1 MFLQNSKRNSNVQG
15 YERSVKTAMKSIK
28 PMDPL
33 NGVDGKE
40 LVGTTGTFPDNT
52 YFYLL
57 L

>member
-52 YFYLL
+52 
-57 L
+57 

>member
-15 YERSVKTAMKSIK
+15 YEKSVKAAMKSIK

-40 LVGTTGTFPDNT
+40 LAGTTGPFPDNT